1 MSNFRAIATVT
12 ATLALEV
19 VLKAAEAAV
28 AGAQVT
34 MARPDGAGNAESNA
48 HVNIYLYQVTSNPAW
63 RNDDLPTRNSN
74 GQLMQRPRVALDLH
88 YLLTFYGD
96 DSQLEPQRMLGSVA
110 LAIHTKPMLTREM
123 ISDTIVNPQYMF
135 LAESNL
141 ADEIELVKFTPLP
154 LSLEELS
161 KMWSVFFQT
170 QYALSMAYQAT
181 VVLIEGEETPRTP
194 LPVLE
199 REIFVKPF
207 RHPTIEKI
215 RLETGDP
222 GPILPDST
230 IVIEGQQ
237 LRGEVTQLRIGG
249 SDLIP
254 LQDFSDTQIVFPLVS
269 VLPAGSLRAGVQAV
283 QIVQPMM
290 MGRPRVE
297 HVGVESNVAAMVVCP
312 VISNINSPDSTQI
325 TMDVNPVIGKSQRVL
340 LLLNEKANGNPDSY
354 TFLAPSRSADTTAL
368 MIPIHDVKPA
378 EYLVR
383 IQIDGA
389 ESVLQVDDD
398 KDSPTYGQIIGPK
411 VTIT

>member
-1 MSNFRAIATVT
+1 
-12 ATLALEV
+12 
-19 VLKAAEAAV
+19 
-28 AGAQVT
+28 
-34 MARPDGAGNAESNA
+34 
-48 HVNIYLYQVTSNPAW
+48 
-63 RNDDLPTRNSN
+63 
-74 GQLMQRPRVALDLH
+74 
-88 YLLTFYGD
+88 
-96 DSQLEPQRMLGSVA
+96 MLGSVA

-123 ISDTIVNPQYMF
+123 ISDTIVNPQYTF

-161 KMWSVFFQT
+161 KIWSVFFQT

-230 IVIEGQQ
+230 IVIEGKQ
-237 LRGEVTQLRIGG
+237 LHSEVTQLRIGG

-254 LQDFSDTQIVFPLVS
+254 LHEISDTQIVFPLAS
-269 VLPAGSLRAGVQAV
+269 VQPAGSLRAGVQAL

-290 MGRPRVE
+290 MGRPRAE
-297 HVGVESNVAAMVVCP
+297 HTGVESNVAAMVVCP
-312 VISNINSPDSTQI
+312 VISNINLPDSTQI
-325 TMDVNPVIGKSQRVL
+325 TMDVNPAVGKSQRVL
-340 LLLNEKANGNPDSY
+340 LLLNEKANGNPGSY
-354 TFLAPSRSADTTAL
+354 TFLVPPRNADTTAL
-368 MIPIHDVKPA
+368 TIPIHDVKQA
-378 EYLVR
+378 DYLVR

-389 ESVLQVDDD
+389 ESVLQVDED
-398 KDSPTYGQIIGPK
+398 KNSPTYGQVIGPK

>member
-34 MARPDGAGNAESNA
+34 MTRPDGAGNAESNA

-74 GQLMQRPRVALDLH
+74 GQLVQRPRVALDLH

-237 LRGEVTQLRIGG
+237 LRGEVTQLRIGS

-254 LQDFSDTQIVFPLVS
+254 LQGFSDTQIVFPLTS
-269 VLPAGSLRAGVQAV
+269 VQPAGSLRAGVQAV

-354 TFLAPSRSADTTAL
+354 TFLAPSRGADTTAL